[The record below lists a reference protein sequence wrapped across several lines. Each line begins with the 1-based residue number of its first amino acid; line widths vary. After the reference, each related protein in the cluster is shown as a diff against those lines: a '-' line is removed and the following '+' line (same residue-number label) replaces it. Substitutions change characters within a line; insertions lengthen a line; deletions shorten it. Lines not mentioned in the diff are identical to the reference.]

1 MIACS
6 PGQMLSLWKP
16 LRREREAGVLQ
27 KPIIAYGKR
36 APWMVGARL
45 QGGKWTT
52 ANPGARIPLC
62 PQLLGPVECQPPS
75 WITAFGY
82 MCHRDVRTGSVQGA
96 HPGTHQRR
104 CSTLY
109 SWKLCPPKA
118 NNKPGL
124 GYKQQVTPQFLTLQ
138 CIIGAVAFTG
148 PLSQNFVPWSSFQ

>member
-16 LRREREAGVLQ
+16 LRKEQEAGVLQ

-62 PQLLGPVECQPPS
+62 PQLLGPVGCQPLLNYCLWVHVP
-75 WITAFGY
+75 
-82 MCHRDVRTGSVQGA
+82 QGCEDW
-96 HPGTHQRR
+96 QRCR
-104 CSTLY
+104 ELILGHIRGDAQH
-109 SWKLCPPKA
+109 SWKLCPPRA